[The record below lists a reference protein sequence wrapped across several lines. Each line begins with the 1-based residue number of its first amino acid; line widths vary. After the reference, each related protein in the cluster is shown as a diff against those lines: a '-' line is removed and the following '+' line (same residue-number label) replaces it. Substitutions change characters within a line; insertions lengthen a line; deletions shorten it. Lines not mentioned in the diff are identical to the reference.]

1 MKKRYM
7 YLTLIHL
14 FCIILFLAPGSA
26 FAKALKIASSTAVPP
41 YIIVDT
47 DSGIE
52 LDIVREVLGLEGYTV
67 TFEHLP
73 FPRAVEKM
81 KAGEVDGALTISES
95 AKLKLGN
102 VFYSDS
108 HITFQNVAIS
118 LKSSQLKIDKI
129 SDLSDKS
136 IGTFQYAREYIGP
149 EFAKMADSNPAYRE
163 LPNSSQIVPMLFQK
177 RVETIVMEINI
188 FKYLLKEIKFT
199 DTSAPVVIHEIFPKN
214 PFKVVFL
221 DLKVKNDFNKG
232 LKMIRA
238 NGRYN
243 EILNKYIQ

>member
-1 MKKRYM
+1 MKKRIM
-7 YLTLIHL
+7 YSAVIHL
-14 FCIILFLAPGSA
+14 CCLILFVVSGSA
-26 FAKALKIASSTAVPP
+26 FAKDLKLASSTAVPP

-47 DSGIE
+47 NSGIE
-52 LDIVREVLGLEGYTV
+52 LDVVREVLGLKGYTV

-81 KAGEVDGALTISES
+81 KAGEFDGALTISQTAE
-95 AKLKLGN
+95 LELGN

-118 LKSSQLKIDKI
+118 LKSSHLNIEKI
-129 SDLSDKS
+129 SDLSDKAIS
-136 IGTFQYAREYIGP
+136 TFQYARQYIGP

-177 RVETIVMEINI
+177 RVQTIVMEINI
-188 FKYLLKEIKFT
+188 FKYLLKEIKFI
-199 DTSAPVVIHEIFPKN
+199 DTSTPVVIHEIFPKN

-221 DLKVKNDFNKG
+221 DSKVRNDFNQG

-243 EILNKYIQ
+243 EIINKYIQ

>member
-7 YLTLIHL
+7 HLTVIYLCCLIV
-14 FCIILFLAPGSA
+14 FIAPGSA
-26 FAKALKIASSTAVPP
+26 FAKELKIASSTAVPP

-52 LDIVREVLGLEGYTV
+52 LDIVREVLGLKGYTV
-67 TFEHLP
+67 SFEHLP
-73 FPRAVEKM
+73 FPRALEKM
-81 KAGEVDGALTISES
+81 KAGEFDGALTISEI
-95 AKLKLGN
+95 AKLELGN

-118 LKSSQLKIDKI
+118 LKSSRLKIDKI

-149 EFAKMADSNPAYRE
+149 EFAKMADDNPAYRE

-177 RVETIVMEINI
+177 RVEAIVMEINI
-188 FKYLLKEIKFT
+188 FKYQLKQIKFI

-221 DLKVKNDFNKG
+221 NSKVKAAFNQG
-232 LKMIRA
+232 LKAIRA
-238 NGRYN
+238 NGRYE
-243 EILNKYIQ
+243 EILNRYIQ